1 MKKRQIEKITKII
14 ERSNAFVNE
23 LMARKN
29 TSETGVLR
37 NNSEHM
43 AVKPIGENNQQHV
56 LKKISGK
63 NNVNLGATLTNM
75 SMYTVE
81 GTKKVK

>member
-1 MKKRQIEKITKII
+1 MK
-14 ERSNAFVNE
+14 
-23 LMARKN
+23 
-29 TSETGVLR
+29 

-75 SMYTVE
+75 SMYAAE
-81 GTKKVK
+81 GAKKVK